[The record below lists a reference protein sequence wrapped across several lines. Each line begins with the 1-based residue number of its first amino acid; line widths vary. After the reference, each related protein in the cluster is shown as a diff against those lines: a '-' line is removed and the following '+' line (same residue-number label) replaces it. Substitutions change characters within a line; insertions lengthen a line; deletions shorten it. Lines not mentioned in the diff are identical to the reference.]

1 MVAVTGCS
9 RYTMSKLISWFIAFD
24 LVEVTGTMAHHVK
37 PSIIATIEFI
47 FAILNDLR
55 RLRRT
60 RTA

>member
-1 MVAVTGCS
+1 
-9 RYTMSKLISWFIAFD
+9 MSKLISWFIAFD